1 MLLPVLSGNPAVP
14 ETTMSDSEQVYVGHV
29 TELGET
35 RAVVAAEDIHNQQG
49 AKVVARGARID
60 RSTFERLVRHKLL
73 RPIDHSVE
81 VEDGVHVGT
90 LVKAARSLID
100 SEPQVQLMLGMLR
113 DPEAP
118 IRALG
123 RVRLEAPFAI
133 KLTVARERLPGL
145 FTHSLKVAIG
155 AAIFGQ
161 VFRLDAEDLGALAT
175 AGLFHDIGELHIEPV
190 VFDRDH
196 VLTADERRQLF
207 AHPAI
212 AYAMLAQ
219 FPAYH
224 PRVSRAVLEHHE
236 RADGSGYP
244 NALRD
249 GAISPLGRL
258 LALSEVAAGV
268 CDRKDCGYFDVLLR
282 FDAERYGG
290 DLVQPLLAVLRQA
303 ERPCALP
310 RPTVDSSCLH
320 AMAAALEECLTAWP
334 AAGTSDEARQP
345 ADDASQLVC
354 ERLASLQRGLGRVGL
369 ASDGQ
374 LRLGSLEDLSGADL
388 GELEVLL
395 RESLFR
401 LREIGH
407 ELRRRWPQIG
417 SEPAAASEWLRR
429 TEPRISEALARAP
442 VAEPPA
448 AAA

>member
-1 MLLPVLSGNPAVP
+1 MNA
-14 ETTMSDSEQVYVGHV
+14 SEQVYVGHV

-35 RAVVAAEDIHNQQG
+35 RAVVATEDIHNQQG
-49 AKVVARGARID
+49 AKVVAKGARID
-60 RSTFERLVRHKLL
+60 RSSFERLVRHKLL

-90 LVKAARSLID
+90 LVKAARHLIE

-133 KLTVARERLPGL
+133 KLTVARERLPAM

-161 VFRLDAEDLGALAT
+161 ILRLDAEDLGALAT
-175 AGLFHDIGELHIEPV
+175 AGLFHDLGELHIDPV
-190 VFDRDH
+190 VFDRGH
-196 VLTADERRQLF
+196 VLTHEERRQLY

-212 AYAMLAQ
+212 GYAMLAP

-236 RADGSGYP
+236 RADGGGYP
-244 NALRD
+244 NGVRGEAL
-249 GAISPLGRL
+249 SLLGRL

-268 CDRKDCGYFDVLLR
+268 CDRKDCGYFDILLR
-282 FDAERYGG
+282 FDAERYGS
-290 DLVQPLLAVLRQA
+290 DLVQPMLAVLRQA
-303 ERPCALP
+303 SPACALMK
-310 RPTVDSSCLH
+310 PTVDPPRLL
-320 AMAAALEECLTAWP
+320 ALAGALEECLAAWP
-334 AAGTSDEARQP
+334 ADGPGNSAQP
-345 ADDASQLVC
+345 PSDDAARLVA
-354 ERLASLQRGLGRVGL
+354 ERLASLARGLGRVGF
-369 ASDGQ
+369 AFDGQ
-374 LRLGSLEDLSGADL
+374 LRLGSLDGFSGADL

-401 LREIGH
+401 LREIGQ
-407 ELRRRWPQIG
+407 ELRRRWPQIDSQPG
-417 SEPAAASEWLRR
+417 AASEWLRR
-429 TEPRISEALARAP
+429 IEPRVSAALAQAR